1 MKKPELELSDYEKQE
16 PGAKKITEYFEK
28 RLEYLRVQNDSFDAK
43 PDVRGR
49 IAEIKTLQL
58 KLNPKKHNAV

>member
-1 MKKPELELSDYEKQE
+1 MQKHELELTDYEKQE
-16 PGAKKITEYFEK
+16 PGVKKIIDYFNGRIEA
-28 RLEYLRVQNDSFDAK
+28 LRMQNDSFDAK